1 MVFFVQR
8 AKERENGM
16 RGLGKV
22 PFARMKRFDN
32 KRSEGKGFFCIDREF
47 INVQS
52 KEGHRGGAMGRI
64 GRIGTVCMSA

>member
-22 PFARMKRFDN
+22 PFARIKRFDN
-32 KRSEGKGFFCIDREF
+32 KRSEGNGFFVLTE
-47 INVQS
+47 NS
-52 KEGHRGGAMGRI
+52 
-64 GRIGTVCMSA
+64 